1 MIAATTRR
9 TAALALVPALA
20 LSVAFAPAAFAQDA
34 GTKTQAQEQT
44 AETPDAETDAPDVRD
59 IEVPED
65 RVTTFTL
72 DNGLQVVVLPDRR
85 APVVTQMIYYK
96 VGAADEA
103 PGESGVAHF
112 LEHLMFKGTSN
123 YPEGEFS
130 RKVAEVGG
138 QENAFTSDDYTGYY
152 QQVASDQLEM
162 IMTYEADRMS
172 NLVLDEE
179 TVLPE
184 RDVILEERRMRVGN
198 EPGAQL
204 SEIVQATMFVNSPY
218 GTPVIGWED
227 EIRSLTRDDAI
238 AFYDK
243 YYTPSNAILLIAG
256 DVSVDEVRAL
266 VDKTYGKIEQRAQI
280 EERDRPSEPEPR
292 AERTVTLRDAR
303 VTQPSFNT
311 SYLVPSE
318 TTAEDNEAAALD
330 ILSDVL
336 GGGTTSRLYRDLIV
350 EKGIAASAGTYY
362 QSSAL
367 DDGTFVLYGTP
378 RGGASLEAVEAATD
392 AAITDLIEN
401 GITDEELER
410 AKNRVR
416 KSVIYL
422 RDSQTAM
429 AQRYATALAT
439 GRTIEDVE
447 KWPERIEAVTVED
460 VNAVA
465 RKYLKPERSVT
476 GYLLPEASETAEAT
490 TPADATGKPGEPAPS
505 PASLTPVPNEPAEG
519 EPMVESPS

>member
-1 MIAATTRR
+1 MIAATLRR
-9 TAALALVPALA
+9 TLVPALA
-20 LSVAFAPAAFAQDA
+20 LSVAFAPGAFAQSGQSGTETAQTETTTSDA
-34 GTKTQAQEQT
+34 Q
-44 AETPDAETDAPDVRD
+44 DVA
-59 IEVPED
+59 IPEK
-65 RVTTFTL
+65 RVTSFTL

-112 LEHLMFKGTSN
+112 LEHLMFKGTKK

-130 RKVAEVGG
+130 QKVAEVGG
-138 QENAFTSDDYTGYY
+138 QENAFTTDDYTGYY

-172 NLVLDEE
+172 NLVLTDEV
-179 TVLPE
+179 VLPE

-198 EPGAQL
+198 EPGSQL
-204 SEIVQATMFVNSPY
+204 AEIVQATLYANSPY
-218 GTPVIGWED
+218 GTPVIGWEN
-227 EIRSLTRDDAI
+227 EISSLTREDAI

-256 DVSVDEVRAL
+256 DVTVDEVRELAE
-266 VDKTYGKIEQRAQI
+266 KTYGQIEQRADVG
-280 EERDRPSEPEPR
+280 ERERPIEPEPR

-318 TTAEDNEAAALD
+318 TTADEGEAAALD
-330 ILSDVL
+330 VLSDVL

-350 EKGIAASAGTYY
+350 EKGIAAGAGAYY
-362 QSSAL
+362 RNSAL
-367 DDGTFVLYGTP
+367 EEGVFVVYGTP
-378 RGGASLEAVEAATD
+378 RGGASLDAVED
-392 AAITDLIEN
+392 AVKAEIDELIEN
-401 GITDEELER
+401 GITEEELER

-416 KSVIYL
+416 KGVIFL

-447 KWPERIEAVTVED
+447 AWPERIEAVTVED
-460 VNAVA
+460 VQAVA
-465 RKYLKPERSVT
+465 KKYLQSQRSVT
-476 GYLLPEASETAEAT
+476 GYLLPEKTESAEAAT
-490 TPADATGKPGEPAPS
+490 PENTTGTEDSSAAQPSSTPAA
-505 PASLTPVPNEPAEG
+505 PAEEG
-519 EPMVESPS
+519 AVEESPS

>member
-1 MIAATTRR
+1 LIAATLRR
-9 TAALALVPALA
+9 TLVPALA
-20 LSVAFAPAAFAQDA
+20 LSVAFAPGVLARDAQT
-34 GTKTQAQEQT
+34 GTAQTEPT
-44 AETPDAETDAPDVRD
+44 ASDVQDVAIPDE
-59 IEVPED
+59 
-65 RVTTFTL
+65 RVTSFTL

-130 RKVAEVGG
+130 QRIAEVGG
-138 QENAFTSDDYTGYY
+138 QENAFTTDDYTGYY

-172 NLVLDEE
+172 NLVLTDEV
-179 TVLPE
+179 VLPE

-204 SEIVQATMFVNSPY
+204 SEIVQATLFANSPY

-227 EIRSLTRDDAI
+227 EISSLTREDAI
-238 AFYDK
+238 AFYNK

-256 DVSVDEVRAL
+256 DVTVDQVRELAE
-266 VDKTYGKIEQRAQI
+266 KTYGQIEQRA
-280 EERDRPSEPEPR
+280 EVGERERPMEPEPL

-311 SYLVPSE
+311 SYLVPSA
-318 TTAEDNEAAALD
+318 TTAEEGEAPALD
-330 ILSDVL
+330 VLSDVL

-350 EKGIAASAGTYY
+350 EKGIAAGAGAYY
-362 QSSAL
+362 RSSAL
-367 DDGTFVLYGTP
+367 EEGVFVVYGTP
-378 RGGASLEAVEAATD
+378 RGGANLDTVEDAVKAEID
-392 AAITDLIEN
+392 ELIEN
-401 GITDEELER
+401 GITEEELER

-416 KSVIYL
+416 KGVIYL

-429 AQRYATALAT
+429 ARRFATALAT

-447 KWPERIEAVTVED
+447 TWPERIEAVTVKD
-460 VNAVA
+460 VQAVA
-465 RKYLKPERSVT
+465 ERYLKPERSVT
-476 GYLLPEASETAEAT
+476 GYLLPEQIESAEIAT
-490 TPADATGKPGEPAPS
+490 PENTTGTQDSSGARQDSTPAMS
-505 PASLTPVPNEPAEG
+505 PAGNVADE
-519 EPMVESPS
+519 ESRS